1 MFKIYL
7 IFFKKNLNQ
16 MYLIFLEKY
25 LKQIFMN
32 NLLLVLLF

>member
-32 NLLLVLLF
+32 NLLLVL

>member
-7 IFFKKNLNQ
+7 IFLKKNLNQ